1 MSTLLQR
8 CVRHLFSR
16 GEEVQ
21 RNGGRCLSSHWMLQF
36 ATKILATLSALDK
49 EADSGAWFGAAER
62 NESRLSL
69 YNFLN
74 SFIENAFMPSVF
86 LDFK

>member
-1 MSTLLQR
+1 MCCWR
-8 CVRHLFSR
+8 
-16 GEEVQ
+16 
-21 RNGGRCLSSHWMLQF
+21 LQF
-36 ATKILATLSALDK
+36 ATRILATLSALDK

-69 YNFLN
+69 YNFVN